1 MEPAMEPTRMT
12 LPRVLETYF
21 AFPAWFNRQTRSR
34 PALEDYPIRTSE
46 KLRFAD
52 TDRNGHVSNAVF
64 AICCQNARMELLHDR
79 SRIPLPIDAQ
89 FVVARLTLEFLKEMH
104 WPGTVQIGTR
114 LDHVGRSSVTM
125 AQSLFLEGT
134 CVANATS
141 TVVLIDRSTRRATP
155 FPHETASALRALA
168 NGAQR
173 GKTRRNGAAV
183 TAANGT
189 RKE

>member
-1 MEPAMEPTRMT
+1 MS
-12 LPRVLETYF
+12 LPRLLDAY
-21 AFPAWFNRQTRSR
+21 PALPTSLNPRTRSQ

-79 SRIPLPIDAQ
+79 SRVPLPIDAQ
-89 FVVARLTLEFLKEMH
+89 FVIARLTLEFLKEMH
-104 WPGTVQIGTR
+104 WPGTVEIGTR
-114 LDHVGRSSVTM
+114 LDHVGRSSVTIN
-125 AQSLFLEGT
+125 QSLFIDGS

-155 FPHETASALRALA
+155 FPHETASALRTLA
-168 NGAQR
+168 NGAQHI
-173 GKTRRNGAAV
+173 TLRRNGAIGPEIDR
-183 TAANGT
+183 TS
-189 RKE
+189 KE